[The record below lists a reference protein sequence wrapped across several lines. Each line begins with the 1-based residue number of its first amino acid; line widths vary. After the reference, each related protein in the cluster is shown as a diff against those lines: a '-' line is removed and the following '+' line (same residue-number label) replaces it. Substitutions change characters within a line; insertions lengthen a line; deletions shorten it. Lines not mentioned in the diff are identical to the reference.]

1 MAERC
6 EQCQAQG
13 ITILPVRWGYRFKE
27 KELKSV
33 SRLLHEGYIY
43 ILDNNREWY
52 GFVVTQGRY
61 LKSFTV
67 TGISGMPPYSN
78 EPDLPYA
85 DSTCL
90 AGSNCQALN
99 SFIRIPNPNKDIDT
113 LWVAYSPVKWTK
125 AVIER
130 HQNNT
135 DGAKTNNMI
144 EVPVSV
150 TQSSSKSSLELS
162 ESQNGGGYNLW
173 EYDPD
178 GEGKEPI
185 TQYYATE
192 YLNYI
197 NPFTKQPYA
206 PDKSHEKKSLTTEL
220 SKIEESG
227 NRVLN
232 VYFNDEVGKLI
243 DLNEMMLNIEDYYD
257 SKLLKSM
264 FTNSFD
270 KLNQKQLVANTI
282 LDIEKQIKANAPAYV
297 AKQKSEALR
306 KPYGSDATLLSSR
319 EDLIRGYYKRN
330 WENGFKDSIRY
341 DEMLKWLSFYS
352 STQASNN
359 EERKKQLAMI
369 VERYNNMWF
378 SEYLNNEMTYNF
390 DNTDTDSCAS
400 YTLTVQNFVG
410 STAKY
415 SEVAKSYMYM
425 LSLYSLLEP
434 YNYLGRACCFNN
446 ETIISEVES
455 ISTSNGMT
463 IDGIV
468 TLSWSAA
475 AGEVLSKIKNQ
486 YLEKIKMSGT
496 TITLEN
502 LIFDPYLY
510 IRKKGIERKA
520 TSTSYP
526 NIRLGRSDLLMSI
539 FTRRPLSVVTVEGNI
554 RDITKGVYGL
564 LKTELSKNGGSQLS
578 NNKLKGAATQFVNQM
593 KSEGINIDK
602 NISTKVTA
610 FVSIDALTSA
620 NDAKN
625 SAGVAKSMMTDR
637 RLQFEEF
644 KGFYKNQASKSG
656 VGNLGGVLQVLSC
669 LSLFKG
675 VIGSADT
682 DAKEPL
688 HKFGGSIAIL
698 AGGVVQHRADVVGL
712 RRELYGAISTDSP
725 HRQLKLDKM
734 IKGNKRAYS
743 GLKAGARGLNIGGAA
758 VFAYYDYQAGM
769 TNIEN
774 DDVAM
779 GVLYLTSA
787 GSGVISTGLLVFGV
801 SGSWVPVAGWV
812 ILGVSIVTGLAIMWF
827 QKTPLEKWVK
837 YGTWGMDSNEWSL
850 DFEKAQLEKA
860 SEGIEI
866 DIKDN

>member
-6 EQCQAQG
+6 EQCLADG
-13 ITILPVRWGYRFKE
+13 IAILPVRWGYRFKE
-27 KELKSV
+27 KELKIV
-33 SRLLHEGYIY
+33 SRLLREGYVY
-43 ILDNNREWY
+43 ILDNNGEWY
-52 GFVVTQGRY
+52 GYIITQGRY

-67 TGISGMPPYSN
+67 TGISGKLPYSN

-113 LWVAYSPVKWTK
+113 LWIAYSPVKWTK

-178 GEGKEPI
+178 GEGKDPI

-206 PDKSHEKKSLTTEL
+206 PDKSHEEKSLTTEL
-220 SKIEESG
+220 SKIESSD

-264 FTNSFD
+264 FTDSFD

-282 LDIEKQIKANAPAYV
+282 LDIEKQIKANAPQYV

-306 KPYGSDATLLSSR
+306 TPTGANVALFSSR
-319 EDLIRGYYKRN
+319 EDLIRGYYKKN

-341 DEMLKWLSFYS
+341 EEMLNWLSLYS
-352 STQASNN
+352 STQASNDRD
-359 EERKKQLAMI
+359 RKKQLAI
-369 VERYNNMWF
+369 LVERYKNMWF

-390 DNTDTDSCAS
+390 DNTDVDSCAS

-415 SEVAKSYMYM
+415 SEVAESYMYM
-425 LSLYSLLEP
+425 LSLYSLLKP

-446 ETIISEVES
+446 ETMISEIES
-455 ISTSNGMT
+455 ISTSGIT

-475 AGEVLSKIKNQ
+475 AGEILSKIKNQ
-486 YLEKIKMSGT
+486 YLEKIKKSGT

-510 IRKKGIERKA
+510 IRKKGVERKV

-578 NNKLKGAATQFVNQM
+578 NNKLRDAASQFVDQM
-593 KSEGINIDK
+593 KNEGIDIDK

-620 NDAKN
+620 NGAKS

-644 KGFYKNQASKSG
+644 KSFYKNQAAQSG
-656 VGNLGGVLQVLSC
+656 VGNFGGVLQVLSC

-675 VIGSADT
+675 VVESADT

-712 RRELYGAISTDSP
+712 RRELYGAVPTDSP
-725 HRQLKLDKM
+725 HRQLKLARM
-734 IKGNKRAYS
+734 LEGTEVAYS
-743 GLKAGARGLNIGGAA
+743 SLKAGARGLNIGGAA
-758 VFAYYDYQAGM
+758 VFAYYDYQAAQE
-769 TNIEN
+769 NYAN
-774 DDVAM
+774 DDVVM
-779 GVLYLTSA
+779 GTLYLTSA
-787 GSGVISTGLLVFGV
+787 GSGVISTTLLVFGV
-801 SGSWVPVAGWV
+801 SGSWVPIAGWV
-812 ILGVSIVTGLAIMWF
+812 ILGVSIVAGLAIMWF

-837 YGTWGMDSNEWSL
+837 YGTWGIDSNEWSL

>member
-27 KELKSV
+27 KELS
-33 SRLLHEGYIY
+33 SEGRLLREGYIY
-43 ILDNNREWY
+43 ILDDKGEWY
-52 GFVVTQGRY
+52 GYVITQGRY
-61 LKSFTV
+61 LKDFTV
-67 TGISGMPPYSN
+67 TGVSDKPPYSN
-78 EPDLPYA
+78 EPDLPYK
-85 DSTCL
+85 DSKCL
-90 AGSNCQALN
+90 KGDNCKALS
-99 SFIRIPNPNKDIDT
+99 SFIRIPNPSKDIAT
-113 LWVAYSPVKWTK
+113 LWLAYSPVKWTK

-135 DGAKTNNMI
+135 DSAKTKNMI
-144 EVPVSV
+144 EAPVSA
-150 TQSSSKSSLELS
+150 TQSKSTASLNVKE
-162 ESQNGGGYNLW
+162 QDAGGYDLW

-178 GEGKEPI
+178 GEGEKPS

-197 NPFTKQPYA
+197 NPFTKEPYS
-206 PDKSHEKKSLTTEL
+206 PDKSHEEKSLTTEL

-227 NRVLN
+227 NRILN

-282 LDIEKQIKANAPAYV
+282 LDIEKQIKANAPQYV

-341 DEMLKWLSFYS
+341 DEMLNWLSLYS
-352 STQASNN
+352 STQASN
-359 EERKKQLAMI
+359 EGDRRKQLAI
-369 VERYNNMWF
+369 LIERYKNMWF

-390 DNTDTDSCAS
+390 DNTDVDSCAS

-446 ETIISEVES
+446 EAMISEVES
-455 ISTSNGMT
+455 ISTSGIT

-475 AGEVLSKIKNQ
+475 AGEMLSKIKNQ
-486 YLEKIKMSGT
+486 YLEKIKKSGT

-510 IRKKGIERKA
+510 IRKTGIERKA
-520 TSTSYP
+520 TSTLYP

-578 NNKLKGAATQFVNQM
+578 NNKLKDAASQFVDQM
-593 KSEGINIDK
+593 KSEGIDVDK

-620 NDAKN
+620 NDAKS
-625 SAGVAKSMMTDR
+625 SAGIAKSMLTDR

-644 KGFYKNQASKSG
+644 KSFYKNQAAQSG
-656 VGNLGGVLQVLSC
+656 VGNFGGVLQVLSC

-675 VIGSADT
+675 VIESAGT

-712 RRELYGAISTDSP
+712 RRELYGAVPTDSS
-725 HRQLKLDKM
+725 HRQLKLARM
-734 IKGNKRAYS
+734 LEGTEVAYS
-743 GLKAGARGLNIGGAA
+743 SLKAGARGLNIGGAA
-758 VFAYYDYQAGM
+758 VFAYYDYQAAQE
-769 TNIEN
+769 NYAN
-774 DDVAM
+774 DDVVM
-779 GVLYLTSA
+779 GTLYLTSA
-787 GSGVISTGLLVFGV
+787 GSGVISTTLLVFGV
-801 SGSWVPVAGWV
+801 SGSWVPIAGWV
-812 ILGVSIVTGLAIMWF
+812 ILGVSIVAGLAIMWF

-837 YGTWGMDSNEWSL
+837 YGTWGIDSNEWSL

>member
-1 MAERC
+1 MAEHNRC
-6 EQCQAQG
+6 EQCLAEG
-13 ITILPVRWGYRFKE
+13 ITLLLTRWGCTFEDNVEIYG
-27 KELKSV
+27 
-33 SRLLHEGYIY
+33 RLLREGYIY
-43 ILDNNREWY
+43 IIDNNREWY
-52 GFVVTQGRY
+52 GYVVTQNRY
-61 LKSFTV
+61 LKQFDVKNVEKTP
-67 TGISGMPPYSN
+67 G
-78 EPDLPYA
+78 LPIVDY
-85 DSTCL
+85 TCHR
-90 AGSNCQALN
+90 GDNCTALN

-125 AVIER
+125 AVIEK

-144 EVPVSV
+144 EVPVSA
-150 TQSSSKSSLELS
+150 TQSKSETSLGVD
-162 ESQNGGGYNLW
+162 SQNAGKYELW
-173 EYDPD
+173 KYDPEGD
-178 GEGKEPI
+178 GKKEDFQHFPI
-185 TQYYATE
+185 E
-192 YLNYI
+192 YLGYV
-197 NPFTKQPYA
+197 NPFTKKPCDL
-206 PDKSHEKKSLTTEL
+206 DKSNEKDKLKIEL
-220 SKIEESG
+220 SKIEDSG

-232 VYFNDEVGKLI
+232 VYFNDEIGKLI

-264 FTNSFD
+264 FINSFD

-319 EDLIRGYYKRN
+319 EDLIRGYYERN

-378 SEYLNNEMTYNF
+378 SEYLNDEMTYNF
-390 DNTDTDSCAS
+390 DDTDVESCAS
-400 YTLTVQNFVG
+400 YTLIVQEFIG
-410 STAKY
+410 STSKY
-415 SEVAKSYMYM
+415 SEISEYYTNLLSFHPLLKSF
-425 LSLYSLLEP
+425 
-434 YNYLGRACCFNN
+434 NYLGRALCFNN
-446 ETIISEVES
+446 KNIINNIES
-455 ISTSNGMT
+455 VTAAE
-463 IDGIV
+463 GITLEGIT

-475 AGEVLSKIKNQ
+475 AGEILSEIRKK
-486 YLEKIKMSGT
+486 YLGKLKSHGT
-496 TITLEN
+496 TITLEQ

-510 IRKKGIERKA
+510 VRKVGTETKA
-520 TSTSYP
+520 TSTLYP
-526 NIRLGRSDLLMSI
+526 HIQLGRSDLLMSV
-539 FTRRPLSVVTVEGNI
+539 FTRRPLSVVTIDGNLK
-554 RDITKGVYGL
+554 DITKGIYGL
-564 LKTELSKNGGSQLS
+564 LKTELSKNGGGRLS

-620 NDAKN
+620 NDAKS
-625 SAGVAKSMMTDR
+625 SAGVAKSIMTDR
-637 RLQFEEF
+637 RLKFDEF
-644 KGFYKNQASKSG
+644 KNFYRSQASKSG
-656 VGNLGGVLQVLSC
+656 VGNLGGALQVLCC

-675 VIGSADT
+675 LIASSDNDV
-682 DAKEPL
+682 KEPL
-688 HKFGGSIAIL
+688 HKFGASIAIL

-712 RRELYGAISTDSP
+712 RRELYGAVPTNSP
-725 HRQLKLDKM
+725 YRKLKLTKM
-734 IKGNKRAYS
+734 VEGTEVAYS
-743 GLKAGARGLNIGGAA
+743 GLKFGSRALNIGGAA
-758 VFAYYDYQAGM
+758 VFAYYDYQAAQE
-769 TNIEN
+769 NYAN
-774 DDVAM
+774 DDIFM
-779 GVLYLTSA
+779 GRLYAISA
-787 GSGVISTGLLVFGV
+787 GSGVISTTLLVSGV
-801 SGSWVPVAGWV
+801 SVSWVPVAGWV

-837 YGTWGMDSNEWSL
+837 YGTWGIDSNGWSL